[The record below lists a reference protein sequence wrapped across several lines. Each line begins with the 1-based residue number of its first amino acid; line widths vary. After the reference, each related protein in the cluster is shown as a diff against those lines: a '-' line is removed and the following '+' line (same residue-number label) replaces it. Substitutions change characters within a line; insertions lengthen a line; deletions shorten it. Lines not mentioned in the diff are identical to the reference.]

1 MAKSYWINFNYNPW
15 KAHVG
20 DCAIRAVVAA
30 TGLDYREV
38 CKRFHVSYVNGKGLR
53 RDTGIGLDKIEQTF
67 SEYFDIV
74 EDFYDNGDV
83 APLGR
88 LDFVFRFRK

>member
-1 MAKSYWINFNYNPW
+1 MMARSYWMNFNYNPW

-38 CKRFHVSYVNGKGLR
+38 CKRLHVSYARGKGLR
-53 RDTGIGLDKIEQTF
+53 RDTGIDLD
-67 SEYFDIV
+67 
-74 EDFYDNGDV
+74 
-83 APLGR
+83 
-88 LDFVFRFRK
+88 